1 MTARVFLAVKN
12 KTFQHHFPLSDYRK
26 GAIWEISK
34 KKQEKSDDK
43 FLKNQKK
50 SRRKNQGFQFLMGF
64 VSGSGYNKKNLGPLP
79 SRSQK

>member
-1 MTARVFLAVKN
+1 MTARVLLAVKN

-64 VSGSGYNKKNLGPLP
+64 VSGSGYKKKLGPLP

>member
-1 MTARVFLAVKN
+1 LGNF
-12 KTFQHHFPLSDYRK
+12 
-26 GAIWEISK
+26 E

-64 VSGSGYNKKNLGPLP
+64 VSGSGYNKKKIWDRYHLGLKNESGPISHYFL
-79 SRSQK
+79 

>member
-1 MTARVFLAVKN
+1 MTARVLLAVKN

-26 GAIWEISK
+26 GAIWEISN

-43 FLKNQKK
+43 YLKNQK

-64 VSGSGYNKKNLGPLP
+64 VSGSGYNKKNLGPPP

>member
-50 SRRKNQGFQFLMGF
+50 KQT
-64 VSGSGYNKKNLGPLP
+64 
-79 SRSQK
+79 

>member
-34 KKQEKSDDK
+34 KKKEKSDDK

-50 SRRKNQGFQFLMGF
+50 KADVKIK
-64 VSGSGYNKKNLGPLP
+64 VSNF
-79 SRSQK
+79 

>member
-1 MTARVFLAVKN
+1 MTARVLLVVKN

-34 KKQEKSDDK
+34 KKQEKCDDK

-50 SRRKNQGFQFLMGF
+50 ADVKIK
-64 VSGSGYNKKNLGPLP
+64 VSNF
-79 SRSQK
+79 

>member
-1 MTARVFLAVKN
+1 MTARVLLAVKN

-34 KKQEKSDDK
+34 KNKKKVTTNFEKS
-43 FLKNQKK
+43 KK